1 MGLVGDFGDEWEIV
15 PPESSGLFPDVP
27 VSVQTYDGNSV
38 PLPGLGLIAPNAGLD
53 HPVADRVQWFRHIV
67 FSY

>member
-1 MGLVGDFGDEWEIV
+1 MGLIGDFGDEREIV
-15 PPESSGLFPDVP
+15 PPESSGLFPNVP
-27 VSVQTYDGNSV
+27 ISVKTYDGNSV
-38 PLPGLGLIAPNAGLD
+38 PLAGLGLIAPNAGLD